1 MDASRKSAMA
11 LATLRR
17 AIFGCEDDCLARWLS
32 EIIAQHRLLHL
43 IAFKLKST
51 VEIMLTGSKLD
62 VTRPIKPI
70 KLF

>member
-32 EIIAQHRLLHL
+32 EILITALLFAL
-43 IAFKLKST
+43 
-51 VEIMLTGSKLD
+51 V
-62 VTRPIKPI
+62 
-70 KLF
+70 